1 MSTHIANTGHDAK
14 VNKSSAETSTT
25 RLSGRRLT
33 VARMIF
39 FGLTGLMI
47 LVGIASFGVFFAHDS
62 RVICTGTD
70 IECQVKLQYSANQV
84 ADFERR
90 GISFETMLAL
100 RYSALV
106 ISSGVSLAIGLFIA
120 ASRSDDW
127 MAMLVAL
134 FLIGNGTM
142 ISNSG
147 VSSALARA
155 VPTLSGPLVFLNI
168 LSVVLFFLVL
178 GLFPNGKIL
187 PPWMRWLL
195 PLWCVIIA
203 AITSIPPPESPPIW
217 ISLVS
222 ILGAFSTVLI
232 AQAMRYHRYSTLI
245 ERQQTKWAVVG
256 IVLFLITEM
265 TFGLLFSLN
274 AFGDNALFRA
284 IAGMLG
290 FTLLPFLFIS
300 VSIGISILRY
310 RLWDID
316 VIIRRTLVYGAL
328 TLTLALVYFGS
339 VILLQSLVTAV
350 GGQQSAVVTV
360 ISTLLIAALFT
371 RLRRRIQNDID
382 WRFYR
387 KKYDAEKTI
396 AAFSAGLRQE
406 VDLEQI
412 GERLLAVVEETMQP
426 ESVSLWLRPGN
437 TRGKSEI
444 S

>member
-1 MSTHIANTGHDAK
+1 MSTHVTNTGHDAK
-14 VNKSSAETSTT
+14 VNKSSAEPSTT

-47 LVGIASFGVFFAHDS
+47 LVGMASFGVFFAHDS

-134 FLIGNGTM
+134 WLIGNGT

-147 VSSALARA
+147 VTSALARA
-155 VPTLSGPLVFLNI
+155 VPTLSGPIAFLNI
-168 LSVVLFFLVL
+168 LSVVLVFLVL

-203 AITSIPPPESPPIW
+203 AITSIPPESLPIW

-316 VIIRRTLVYGAL
+316 VIIRRTLVY
-328 TLTLALVYFGS
+328 FGS

-371 RLRRRIQNDID
+371 PLRRRIQRDID
-382 WRFYR
+382 RRFYR
-387 KKYDAEKTI
+387 KKYDAEKI
-396 AAFSAGLRQE
+396 VAAFGAGLRQQ
-406 VDLEQI
+406 VDLEQLS
-412 GERLLAVVEETMQP
+412 ERLVAVVDETMQP
-426 ESVSLWLRPGN
+426 EQVSLWLRALP
-437 TRGKSEI
+437 TS
-444 S
+444 

>member
-1 MSTHIANTGHDAK
+1 MSTHVTNTGHDAK
-14 VNKSSAETSTT
+14 VNKSSAEPSTT

-47 LVGIASFGVFFAHDS
+47 LVGMASFGVFFAHDS

-134 FLIGNGTM
+134 WLIGNGT

-147 VSSALARA
+147 VTSALARA
-155 VPTLSGPLVFLNI
+155 VPTLSGPIAFLNI
-168 LSVVLFFLVL
+168 LSVVLVFLVL

-203 AITSIPPPESPPIW
+203 AITSIPPESLPIW

-290 FTLLPFLFIS
+290 FTLLPWLFIS

-316 VIIRRTLVYGAL
+316 VIIRRTLVYGGL
-328 TLTLALVYFGS
+328 TLTLALVFFGG
-339 VILLQSLVTAV
+339 VTLLQSLFMAISH
-350 GGQQSAVVTV
+350 QQSAASVVV
-360 ISTLLIAALFT
+360 STLLIAALFT
-371 RLRRRIQNDID
+371 PLRRRIQRDID
-382 WRFYR
+382 RRFYR
-387 KKYDAEKTI
+387 KKYDAEKI
-396 AAFSAGLRQE
+396 VAAFGAGLRQQ
-406 VDLEQI
+406 VDLEQLS
-412 GERLLAVVEETMQP
+412 ERLVAVVDETMQP
-426 ESVSLWLRPGN
+426 EQVSLWLRDN
-437 TRGKSEI
+437 KRN
-444 S
+444 